1 MRRRRKASRFQPAA
15 RKPYAGTFND
25 MSHSSVHAMDPGPAG
40 CQMVSTEP
48 QCYRDAQAFY
58 PSQVVPQHATQH
70 SYLPAQHVRLPTNNS
85 SLGAIAME
93 KGNAPP
99 EGFLA
104 KLAQYRSS

>member
-15 RKPYAGTFND
+15 KKPHAGIFGN
-25 MSHSSVHAMDPGPAG
+25 MSHTTVHTMDPGP

-48 QCYRDAQAFY
+48 QCFRGAQAIY
-58 PSQVVPQHATQH
+58 PSQAVPQHALQH
-70 SYLPAQHVRLPTNNS
+70 SYLPAQQVRLPTNDS
-85 SLGAIAME
+85 SLGPVAME

>member
-25 MSHSSVHAMDPGPAG
+25 MSHSSGHAMDPGPSG

-48 QCYRDAQAFY
+48 QCFRDAQAFH
-58 PSQVVPQHATQH
+58 PSQGVPQHAVQH
-70 SYLPAQHVRLPTNNS
+70 SYMPAQQVRLPSNSS
-85 SLGAIAME
+85 SLGAVTMDM
-93 KGNAPP
+93 GNAPP

>member
-15 RKPYAGTFND
+15 RKPHAANFTD
-25 MSHSSVHAMDPGPAG
+25 MSHASVHAIDPGP

-48 QCYRDAQAFY
+48 QCFRDAQAFY
-58 PSQVVPQHATQH
+58 PSQAVPQHAMQH
-70 SYLPAQHVRLPTNNS
+70 SHLPAQHVRLPTNNS
-85 SLGAIAME
+85 SLGAITME